1 MQRFS
6 GNALP
11 LRRRM
16 LRIGLPAALIAL
28 AALFMRRLLGEALA
42 LILGAAAVAFLLEPL
57 TRVYERRLARPRA
70 ALAAMGTVLGALAAA
85 IWLLLPSLIQEATLL
100 ARQLPESLKQVQS
113 ALASASAWLEAQLP
127 GVRLPEPQLDS
138 AMLSSLAGG
147 TLSVAGGVADF
158 SCLVSLMFVLGYF
171 FLCDRDRLLI
181 RMELLVPRAVRP
193 TAVRMGNAVCRELR
207 LYLRGQG
214 LIALAVGALAAVGLA
229 LIGLRSALVL
239 GVIVGVLNMIP
250 YFGPVL
256 GGIPAVLAALGGGW
270 KKAALTVFVLWAVQ
284 QADGMVISPRILGG
298 VTGLSPAAVLIA
310 IFVGSHVCGI
320 LGMLLAL
327 PVLMTFRTAYR
338 IFVQRHE
345 NV

>member
-6 GNALP
+6 RNALP

-28 AALFMRRLLGEALA
+28 AAFFMRRLLGEALT

-113 ALASASAWLEAQLP
+113 ALTSASAWLEAQLP

>member
-6 GNALP
+6 RNALP

-28 AALFMRRLLGEALA
+28 AAFFVRRLLGEALT

-147 TLSVAGGVADF
+147 TLSVAGSVADF

>member
-6 GNALP
+6 RNALP
-11 LRRRM
+11 LRRQM

-147 TLSVAGGVADF
+147 TLSVAGSVADF

>member
-6 GNALP
+6 RNALP

-28 AALFMRRLLGEALA
+28 AAFFMRRLLGEALT

-147 TLSVAGGVADF
+147 TLSVAGSVADF

-171 FLCDRDRLLI
+171 FLCDHDRLLI

>member
-6 GNALP
+6 RNALP

-70 ALAAMGTVLGALAAA
+70 ALAAMGTVLGALAAV

-113 ALASASAWLEAQLP
+113 TLASASAWLEAQLP

-239 GVIVGVLNMIP
+239 GAIVGVLNMIP

>member
-6 GNALP
+6 RNALP

-70 ALAAMGTVLGALAAA
+70 ALATMGTVLGALAAA

-147 TLSVAGGVADF
+147 TLSVAGSVADF

-310 IFVGSHVCGI
+310 IFVGSHVCGV

>member
-6 GNALP
+6 RNALP

-28 AALFMRRLLGEALA
+28 AAFFMRRLLGEALA

-147 TLSVAGGVADF
+147 TLSVAGSVADF

>member
-6 GNALP
+6 RNALP

-113 ALASASAWLEAQLP
+113 ARASASAWLEAQLP

>member
-6 GNALP
+6 RNALP
-11 LRRRM
+11 LRRRI

-28 AALFMRRLLGEALA
+28 AALFMRRLLGEALT

-147 TLSVAGGVADF
+147 TLSVAGSVADF
-158 SCLVSLMFVLGYF
+158 SCLISLMFVLGYF

>member
-1 MQRFS
+1 
-6 GNALP
+6 
-11 LRRRM
+11 
-16 LRIGLPAALIAL
+16 
-28 AALFMRRLLGEALA
+28 
-42 LILGAAAVAFLLEPL
+42 
-57 TRVYERRLARPRA
+57 
-70 ALAAMGTVLGALAAA
+70 
-85 IWLLLPSLIQEATLL
+85 
-100 ARQLPESLKQVQS
+100 
-113 ALASASAWLEAQLP
+113 
-127 GVRLPEPQLDS
+127 
-138 AMLSSLAGG
+138 MLSSLADG
-147 TLSVAGGVADF
+147 TLSVAGSVADF

>member
-6 GNALP
+6 RNALP

-28 AALFMRRLLGEALA
+28 AAFFMRRLLGEALT

-127 GVRLPEPQLDS
+127 GVRLPKPQLDS

-147 TLSVAGGVADF
+147 TLSVAGSVADF

>member
-6 GNALP
+6 RNALP

-28 AALFMRRLLGEALA
+28 AAFFMRRLLGEALT

-70 ALAAMGTVLGALAAA
+70 ALAAMGTVLGSLAAA

>member
-6 GNALP
+6 RNALP

-28 AALFMRRLLGEALA
+28 AAFFMRRLLGEALT

-57 TRVYERRLARPRA
+57 IRVYERRLARPRA
-70 ALAAMGTVLGALAAA
+70 ALAAMGTVL
-85 IWLLLPSLIQEATLL
+85 
-100 ARQLPESLKQVQS
+100 
-113 ALASASAWLEAQLP
+113 
-127 GVRLPEPQLDS
+127 
-138 AMLSSLAGG
+138 
-147 TLSVAGGVADF
+147 
-158 SCLVSLMFVLGYF
+158 
-171 FLCDRDRLLI
+171 
-181 RMELLVPRAVRP
+181 
-193 TAVRMGNAVCRELR
+193 
-207 LYLRGQG
+207 
-214 LIALAVGALAAVGLA
+214 GALAAVGLA

>member
-6 GNALP
+6 RNALP

-28 AALFMRRLLGEALA
+28 AALFMHRLLGEALA

-85 IWLLLPSLIQEATLL
+85 IWLLLPSLIHEATLL

-127 GVRLPEPQLDS
+127 GVRMPEPQLDS
-138 AMLSSLAGG
+138 AMLSSLADG
-147 TLSVAGGVADF
+147 TLSIAGGVADF

>member
-1 MQRFS
+1 MWK
-6 GNALP
+6 
-11 LRRRM
+11 
-16 LRIGLPAALIAL
+16 
-28 AALFMRRLLGEALA
+28 
-42 LILGAAAVAFLLEPL
+42 
-57 TRVYERRLARPRA
+57 TTRLAW
-70 ALAAMGTVLGALAAA
+70 L
-85 IWLLLPSLIQEATLL
+85 LLLPSLIQEATLL

-113 ALASASAWLEAQLP
+113 ALAGASAWLEAQLP

-138 AMLSSLAGG
+138 ALLSSLAGG
-147 TLSVAGGVADF
+147 PLSVAGSVADF

>member
-6 GNALP
+6 RNALP

-28 AALFMRRLLGEALA
+28 AAFFMRRLLGEALT

-147 TLSVAGGVADF
+147 TLNVAGSVADF
-158 SCLVSLMFVLGYF
+158 SCLVSLMFVLGFF

>member
-1 MQRFS
+1 MNIDRKSFFFS
-6 GNALP
+6 GFVAVLWEIFEFVADLLTGNDSQNV
-11 LRRRM
+11 
-16 LRIGLPAALIAL
+16 AATGVADTMEDMMICLVGG
-28 AALFMRRLLGEALA
+28 LFM
-42 LILGAAAVAFLLEPL
+42 AAV
-57 TRVYERRLARPRA
+57 
-70 ALAAMGTVLGALAAA
+70 

-113 ALASASAWLEAQLP
+113 TLASASAWLEAQLP

-147 TLSVAGGVADF
+147 TLSVAGSVADF

-193 TAVRMGNAVCRELR
+193 TAVCMGNAVCRELR

-214 LIALAVGALAAVGLA
+214 LIALAVGALAALGLA

-298 VTGLSPAAVLIA
+298 VTGLSPAAVLVA
-310 IFVGSHVCGI
+310 IFVGSHACGV

>member
-6 GNALP
+6 RNALP
-11 LRRRM
+11 LRSRM

-28 AALFMRRLLGEALA
+28 AAFFMRRLLGEALT

-127 GVRLPEPQLDS
+127 GVRLPKPQLDS

-147 TLSVAGGVADF
+147 TLSVAGSVADF

>member
-6 GNALP
+6 RNALP

-28 AALFMRRLLGEALA
+28 AAFFMRRLLGEALT

-113 ALASASAWLEAQLP
+113 ALASASAWLKAQLP

-147 TLSVAGGVADF
+147 TLSVAGSVADF

>member
-6 GNALP
+6 RNALP

-16 LRIGLPAALIAL
+16 LRICLPAALIAL
-28 AALFMRRLLGEALA
+28 AAFFMRRLLGEALA

-85 IWLLLPSLIQEATLL
+85 IWLLLPSLIHEATLL

-127 GVRLPEPQLDS
+127 GVRMPEPQLDS

-147 TLSVAGGVADF
+147 TLSVAGSVADF

>member
-6 GNALP
+6 RNALP

-28 AALFMRRLLGEALA
+28 AALFMHRLLGEALA

-57 TRVYERRLARPRA
+57 TRGYERRLARPRA

-147 TLSVAGGVADF
+147 TLSVAGSVADF

>member
-6 GNALP
+6 RNALP

-28 AALFMRRLLGEALA
+28 AAFFMRRVLGEALT

-127 GVRLPEPQLDS
+127 GVRLPKPQLDS

-147 TLSVAGGVADF
+147 TLSVAGSVADF

>member
-6 GNALP
+6 RNALP

-28 AALFMRRLLGEALA
+28 AAFFMRRLLGEALT

-113 ALASASAWLEAQLP
+113 ALARASAWLEAQLP

-138 AMLSSLAGG
+138 AMLSLLAGG
-147 TLSVAGGVADF
+147 TLSVAGSVADF

>member
-6 GNALP
+6 RNALP

-28 AALFMRRLLGEALA
+28 AAFFMRRLLGEALT

-57 TRVYERRLARPRA
+57 TMVYERRLARPRA

-100 ARQLPESLKQVQS
+100 ARQLPESLKQGQS

-147 TLSVAGGVADF
+147 TLSVAGSVADF

>member
-6 GNALP
+6 RNALP

-28 AALFMRRLLGEALA
+28 AAFFMRRLLGEALT

>member
-6 GNALP
+6 RNALP

-28 AALFMRRLLGEALA
+28 AALFMHRLLGEALA

-57 TRVYERRLARPRA
+57 TRGYERRLARPRA

-138 AMLSSLAGG
+138 ATLSSLAGG
-147 TLSVAGGVADF
+147 TLSVAGSVADF

-171 FLCDRDRLLI
+171 FLCDHDRLLI

>member
-6 GNALP
+6 RNALP

-100 ARQLPESLKQVQS
+100 ARQLPESIKQVQS

-147 TLSVAGGVADF
+147 TLSVAGSVADF

>member
-6 GNALP
+6 RNALP

-338 IFVQRHE
+338 LFVQRHE
-345 NV
+345 SV

>member
-6 GNALP
+6 RNALP

-28 AALFMRRLLGEALA
+28 AAFFMRRLLGEALT

-127 GVRLPEPQLDS
+127 GVRLPKPQLDS

-147 TLSVAGGVADF
+147 TLSVAGSVADF

-320 LGMLLAL
+320 PGMLLAL

>member
-6 GNALP
+6 RNALP

-28 AALFMRRLLGEALA
+28 AAFFMRRLLGEALA

-100 ARQLPESLKQVQS
+100 ARQLPESMKQVQS
-113 ALASASAWLEAQLP
+113 ALANASAWLEAQLP

-158 SCLVSLMFVLGYF
+158 SYLVSLMFVLGYF

-181 RMELLVPRAVRP
+181 RMELLVPRTVRP

-214 LIALAVGALAAVGLA
+214 LIALAVGALAAIGLA

-298 VTGLSPAAVLIA
+298 VTGLSPASVLVA
-310 IFVGSHVCGI
+310 IFVGSQVCGI

>member
-6 GNALP
+6 RNALP

-28 AALFMRRLLGEALA
+28 AAFFMRRLLGEALT

-113 ALASASAWLEAQLP
+113 ALASASVWLEAQLP

-147 TLSVAGGVADF
+147 TLSVAGSVADF

-171 FLCDRDRLLI
+171 FLCDHDQLLI

>member
-6 GNALP
+6 RNALP

-28 AALFMRRLLGEALA
+28 AAFFMRRLLGEALT

-70 ALAAMGTVLGALAAA
+70 ALAAMGTVLGALAAT

-147 TLSVAGGVADF
+147 TLSVAGSVADF

>member
-6 GNALP
+6 RNALP

-28 AALFMRRLLGEALA
+28 AALFMRRLLGEALT

-70 ALAAMGTVLGALAAA
+70 ALAAMGTVLGALAAV

>member
-6 GNALP
+6 RNALP

-28 AALFMRRLLGEALA
+28 AAFFMRRLLGEALT

-57 TRVYERRLARPRA
+57 IRVYERRLARPRA

-147 TLSVAGGVADF
+147 TLSVAGSVADF

-181 RMELLVPRAVRP
+181 RMELLIPRAVRP

>member
-6 GNALP
+6 RNALP

-28 AALFMRRLLGEALA
+28 AALFMRRLLGEALT

-147 TLSVAGGVADF
+147 TLSVAGSVADF

>member
-6 GNALP
+6 RNALP

-28 AALFMRRLLGEALA
+28 AAFFMRRLLGEALT

-138 AMLSSLAGG
+138 ATLSSLAGG
-147 TLSVAGGVADF
+147 TLSVAGSVADF

>member
-6 GNALP
+6 RNALP

-16 LRIGLPAALIAL
+16 LRICLPAALIAL
-28 AALFMRRLLGEALA
+28 AAFFMRRLLGEALT

-127 GVRLPEPQLDS
+127 GVRLPEPQLNS
-138 AMLSSLAGG
+138 ATLSSLAGG
-147 TLSVAGGVADF
+147 TLNVAGSVADF

-181 RMELLVPRAVRP
+181 RMELLIPRAVRP

>member
-1 MQRFS
+1 MQRLS
-6 GNALP
+6 RNALP

-28 AALFMRRLLGEALA
+28 AAFLMRRLLGEALA

-57 TRVYERRLARPRA
+57 TRVYERRLPRPRA

-100 ARQLPESLKQVQS
+100 ARQLPESMKQVQS
-113 ALASASAWLEAQLP
+113 ALANASAWLEAQLP

-138 AMLSSLAGG
+138 AMLFSLADG
-147 TLSVAGGVADF
+147 TLSVAGSVADF

>member
-6 GNALP
+6 RNALP

-28 AALFMRRLLGEALA
+28 TALFMRRLLGEALA

-207 LYLRGQG
+207 LYLRGHG

-256 GGIPAVLAALGGGW
+256 GGIPAVLAALSGGW